1 MHLMY
6 TLDENGNRVYTLK
19 KVTDAGHITKSAH
32 PARFSPD
39 DKFSRHRVTLKKR
52 YGVLLTQLP
61 AKPIEPSRYK
71 ESRLAQRLTKNSDSR
86 YSISIMAFPALI
98 VLATCF
104 VSQVLAHGG
113 VVSYT
118 IGGQTF
124 TGWQPYNDPSSQ
136 SSIERPYSE
145 STTSPPIILSA
156 TAATIS
162 CNNNGQ
168 ASAHQ
173 LTTSVPAGTEII
185 AHWSQ
190 WTHAQ
195 GPVMVYMAKCPG
207 ACTAANS
214 ATLDWFKIA
223 ETGLI
228 SGTLPSGVWG
238 TGQVMDTLSYT
249 TSIPAALAP
258 GEYLIRHELLALH
271 QANTPQFY
279 PECAQLT
286 ITGSGTK
293 TPSGSY
299 LVKFPGGYSAS
310 DPSIDINIYT
320 TEAASTTTYKVPGP
334 PVWNGQ

>member
-1 MHLMY
+1 
-6 TLDENGNRVYTLK
+6 
-19 KVTDAGHITKSAH
+19 
-32 PARFSPD
+32 
-39 DKFSRHRVTLKKR
+39 
-52 YGVLLTQLP
+52 
-61 AKPIEPSRYK
+61 
-71 ESRLAQRLTKNSDSR
+71 
-86 YSISIMAFPALI
+86 MAFSALI
-98 VLATCF
+98 VLATCL

-136 SSIERPYSE
+136 SSIERPYSKLA
-145 STTSPPIILSA
+145 TSSQMCLYIDSLKGSYDPILSA
-156 TAATIS
+156 TASTIS

-173 LTTSVPAGTEII
+173 LTTSVPAGTQIV

-207 ACTAANS
+207 SCTAANS

-249 TSIPAALAP
+249 TSIPSSLAP

-286 ITGSGTK
+286 VTGSGTK

-310 DPSIDINIYT
+310 DPSININIYT